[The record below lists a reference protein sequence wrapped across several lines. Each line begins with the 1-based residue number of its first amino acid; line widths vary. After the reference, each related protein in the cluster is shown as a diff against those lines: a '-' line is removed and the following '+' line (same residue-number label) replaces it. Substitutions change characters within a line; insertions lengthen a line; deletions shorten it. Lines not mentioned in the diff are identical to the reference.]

1 MKKLSPLIVALDV
14 ETMREVEAV
23 LRRLGSA
30 VDFYKVGLKLFT
42 HYGPDAVKWLRRKR
56 KRVFLDLK
64 LHDIPNTVAEA
75 CREAVRLKVDMLT
88 LHASGGS
95 EMMKMAAAAAKAEA
109 RKIKSPQPYLMA
121 VTVLTS
127 MDSLS
132 ELGLEASPAEQVL
145 RLARLAQGSGMS
157 GVICSPQEIS
167 LIRGGLP
174 RSFKVVT
181 PGVRPVGADKGDQ
194 KRVKTPEEAF
204 ADGADAVVVGR
215 PILQAVNPR
224 QVVAEIL
231 GLSFQG
237 AKRRVIR

>member
-14 ETMREVEAV
+14 ETMRDVEGV
-23 LRRLGSA
+23 LKKLGPT

-42 HYGPDAVKWLRRKR
+42 HYGPDSVKWLRRKR
-56 KRVFLDLK
+56 KRIFLDLK

-95 EMMKMAAAAAKAEA
+95 EMMRTAAAAAKEEAKKAKAEL
-109 RKIKSPQPYLMA
+109 PYLMA

-127 MDSLS
+127 MDSLG
-132 ELGLEASPAEQVL
+132 ELGLDVTPAEQVG
-145 RLARLAQGSGMS
+145 RLARLAHQSGMA
-157 GVICSPQEIS
+157 GVICSPQEIR
-167 LIRGGLP
+167 LIRGETP

-181 PGVRPVGADKGDQ
+181 PGVRPAGAERGDQ

-215 PILQAVNPR
+215 PILQAKDP
-224 QVVAEIL
+224 
-231 GLSFQG
+231 
-237 AKRRVIR
+237 RRVAAGILK

>member
-14 ETMREVEAV
+14 ESMREVESV
-23 LRRLGSA
+23 MKKLGPA

-42 HYGPDAVKWLRRKR
+42 HYGPDSVKWLRRKR
-56 KRVFLDLK
+56 KRIFLDLK

-95 EMMKMAAAAAKAEA
+95 EMMKTAVAAAREEAK
-109 RKIKSPQPYLMA
+109 KVKVDLPYLMA

-127 MDSLS
+127 MDSLG
-132 ELGLEASPAEQVL
+132 ELGLDATPADQVR
-145 RLARLAQGSGMS
+145 RLAGLAHRSGMA
-157 GVICSPQEIS
+157 GVICSPREIR
-167 LIRGGLP
+167 LIRGELP

-181 PGVRPVGADKGDQ
+181 PGVRPAGAEKGDQ

-215 PILQAVNPR
+215 PILQAKDPR
-224 QVVAEIL
+224 QVAADIL
-231 GLSFQG
+231 
-237 AKRRVIR
+237 R